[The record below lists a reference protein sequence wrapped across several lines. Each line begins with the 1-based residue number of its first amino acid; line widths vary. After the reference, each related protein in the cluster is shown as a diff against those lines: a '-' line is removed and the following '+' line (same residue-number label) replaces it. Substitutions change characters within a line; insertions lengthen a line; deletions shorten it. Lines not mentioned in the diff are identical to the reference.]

1 MKLSRR
7 QLFQAAPFVARG
19 GRRPALSQG
28 VAAGD
33 VTATRA
39 LIWSRADGPS
49 RMIVRWRERR
59 PGASWTEVVGPHCL
73 EVSDYTGRVDIGG
86 WSPGADIE
94 YEVVM
99 RDLGL
104 GGADSAP
111 ERGFFHP
118 APLDKRAV
126 RFLWSGDTV
135 GQGWGINP
143 AFGGMKIYET
153 MRQLQPDFFIHSGDT
168 IYADGPVPA
177 EMKLP
182 DGGIWKNITTP
193 EKSKVAETLAEFRG
207 AYKYNLLDSNL
218 RKFQSEVPQI
228 WQWDDHEVLNN
239 WSASKSLTDNPLY
252 TEKSVALLAA
262 RGKRAFLEY
271 APIRYHSIETERV
284 YRHIPYGP
292 LLDVFVIDM
301 RSYRGPNSYNRQER
315 EGSDTDFLGAP
326 QLGWLMDGLRASK
339 ARWKVIASDMPIGL
353 LVADGKDTAGRSMFE
368 ATANGDGPALGRELE
383 MSRLLQGIR
392 DVKNVV
398 WLTADVHYTAAH
410 YYDPAKAVFT
420 DFSPF
425 WEFVSG
431 PLNAGS
437 FGPGKLDNTF
447 GPQVIYQKHPG
458 PGQQAVGPAA
468 GYQFFGDVAINEAG
482 GMTVKL
488 RDLNGTVLFEKL
500 LLG

>member
-7 QLFQAAPFVARG
+7 QLFQAAPFVVRG
-19 GRRPALSQG
+19 GRRPALAQG

-59 PGASWTEVVGPHCL
+59 PGASWTEVMGPHCL

-86 WSPGADIE
+86 WSQGSEIE

-111 ERGFFHP
+111 ERGSFRP
-118 APLDKRAV
+118 APVGKRAV

-153 MRQLQPDFFIHSGDT
+153 MRKLQPDFFLHSGDT

-182 DGGIWKNITTP
+182 DGAIWKNIVTE

-207 AYKYNLLDSNL
+207 AYKYNLLDNNL
-218 RKFQSEVPQI
+218 RKFQAEVPQI

-252 TEKSVALLAA
+252 TEKSVALLSA

-271 APIRYHSIETERV
+271 APIRYHSIESERI

-326 QLGWLMDGLRASK
+326 QMGWLMDGLRASK

-425 WEFVSG
+425 YEFVSG

-447 GPQVIYQKHPG
+447 GPQVIYQKHPA

-468 GYQFFGDVAINEAG
+468 GLQFFGEVSISDAG
-482 GMTVKL
+482 EMTVKL
-488 RDLNGTVLFEKL
+488 RDLNGAVLFEKRL
-500 LLG
+500 PG

>member
-1 MKLSRR
+1 MQISRR
-7 QLFQAAPFVARG
+7 QMLQGSPAILR
-19 GRRPALSQG
+19 GRRPSLAQG

-33 VTATRA
+33 VTASRA
-39 LIWSRADGPS
+39 MIWSRADGPS

-59 PGASWTEVVGPHCL
+59 PGAPWTEVMGPHCL
-73 EVSDYTGRVDIGG
+73 ETSDYTGRVDIGG

-94 YEVVM
+94 YEVVF

-104 GGADSAP
+104 AGADSAP
-111 ERGFFHP
+111 ERGSFRP
-118 APLDKRAV
+118 APIGRRSV
-126 RFLWSGDTV
+126 RFCWSGDTV

-143 AFGGMKIYET
+143 DFGGMKIYET
-153 MRQLQPDFFIHSGDT
+153 MRRLQPDFFIHSGDT

-182 DGGIWKNITTP
+182 GGAVWKNIVTE

-207 AYKYNLLDSNL
+207 AYKYNLLDANL
-218 RKFQSEVPQI
+218 RRFQAEVPQI

-239 WSASKSLTDNPLY
+239 YSASKSLTGDAKYN
-252 TEKSVALLAA
+252 EKSVALLTA
-262 RGKRAFLEY
+262 RGRRAFLEY
-271 APIRYHSIETERV
+271 APMRYHSIETERV

-292 LLDVFVIDM
+292 MLDVFVIDM
-301 RSYRGPNSYNRQER
+301 RSYRGPNTYNRQEK

-326 QLGWLMDGLRASK
+326 QMGWLMDGLRTSK
-339 ARWKVIASDMPIGL
+339 ARWKIVAADMPIGL
-353 LVADGKDTAGRSMFE
+353 IVADGKDTAGRSMFE
-368 ATANGDGPALGRELE
+368 AVANGDGPALGRELE
-383 MSRLLQGIR
+383 ISRLLKGIR

-410 YYDPAKAVFT
+410 YYDPTKAVFT

-437 FGPGKLDNTF
+437 FGPGTLDNTF
-447 GPQVIYQKHPG
+447 GPQVMFQKHPG
-458 PGQQAVGPAA
+458 PGQAASGPAL
-468 GYQFFGDVAINEAG
+468 GMQFFGEVEVNEEG
-482 GMTVKL
+482 GMAVRL
-488 RDLNGTVLFEKL
+488 RDLNNAVLFEKKFI
-500 LLG
+500 G

>member
-1 MKLSRR
+1 MALTRR
-7 QLFQAAPFVARG
+7 RLFQAAPGLLKG
-19 GRRPALSQG
+19 GRPLLAQG
-28 VAAGD
+28 VASGD

-39 LIWSRADGPS
+39 LIWSRADRPS
-49 RMIVRWRERR
+49 RMMVRWRERR
-59 PGASWTEVVGPHCL
+59 AGASWTEVMGPHCL
-73 EVSDYTGRVDIGG
+73 EVTDYTGRVDIGG
-86 WSPGADIE
+86 WTPGAEIE
-94 YEVVM
+94 YEVVF

-104 GGADSAP
+104 MGADSEP
-111 ERGFFHP
+111 SRGFLRP
-118 APLDKRAV
+118 APVGRRGVK
-126 RFLWSGDTV
+126 FLWSGDTV

-153 MRQLQPDFFIHSGDT
+153 MRKLQPDFFIHSGDT

-177 EMKLP
+177 EMKLL
-182 DGGIWKNITTP
+182 DGTIWKNIVTE
-193 EKSKVAETLAEFRG
+193 EKSKVAETLNEFRG
-207 AYKYNLLDSNL
+207 AYKYNLLDDNL
-218 RKFQSEVPQI
+218 RRFQAEVPQI

-239 WSASKSLTDNPLY
+239 WSAAKSLAADAKY

-271 APIRYHSIETERV
+271 APIRYHSIESERI

-326 QLGWLMDGLRASK
+326 QMGWLMDGLRASK
-339 ARWKVIASDMPIGL
+339 AKWKVIASDMPLGL
-353 LVADGKDTAGRSMFE
+353 LVADGRDAAGRSMFE
-368 ATANGDGPALGRELE
+368 ATANGDGPPLGRELE
-383 MSRLLQGIR
+383 LSRLLTGIKG
-392 DVKNVV
+392 VKNVV

-410 YYDPAKAVFT
+410 YYDPAKAVFH

-437 FGPGKLDNTF
+437 FGPGVLDNTF

-458 PGQQAVGPAA
+458 KGEAAVGPAA
-468 GYQFFGDVAINEAG
+468 GLQFFGEVAISEAG
-482 GMTVKL
+482 EMTVRL
-488 RDLNGTVLFEKL
+488 RDLNGAVLFEKG
-500 LLG
+500 LGG